1 MLTQKEQVHQLTN
14 KKRKK
19 SEGSQA
25 SHSNEFV
32 EKVIFAGCS
41 KMHGCKACAIMR
53 NEAYCLVRRK
63 DE

>member
-41 KMHGCKACAIMR
+41 KMHGCKARGIMR
-53 NEAYCLVRRK
+53 NEAYVSVRRNDK
-63 DE
+63 